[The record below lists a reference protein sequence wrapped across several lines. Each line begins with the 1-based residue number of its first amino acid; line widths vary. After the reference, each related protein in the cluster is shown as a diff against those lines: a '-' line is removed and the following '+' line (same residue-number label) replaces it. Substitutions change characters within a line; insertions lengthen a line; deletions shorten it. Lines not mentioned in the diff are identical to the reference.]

1 MMERLVQLLAA
12 TAELLGS
19 ELSGVALAVLA
30 KDLSVYDMNVIER
43 ALENVRRNQTRFNQ
57 AAIQKEI
64 ELLLPDGRP
73 GVEEAWA
80 MWPHDESVSAVI
92 TDEMAEAMT
101 IAGPL
106 LADGDKIGARM
117 AFKEAYT
124 RLVNEAKAN
133 KNPVRWFASL
143 GHEKEGREA
152 VLKEAVRLGRLSQDH
167 AQSLLPSP
175 KEGGFVA
182 GLLGDMKLLTKSDE
196 VLTDEQKEK
205 NRKHIAKI
213 KNMLKKAA

>member
-1 MMERLVQLLAA
+1 MEKLVQLLAA
-12 TAELLGS
+12 TAELMGS
-19 ELSGVALAVLA
+19 QLSGVALAVLA
-30 KDLSVYDMNVIER
+30 RDLSGYDMNVIER

-80 MWPHDESVSAVI
+80 MWPHDESASAVI
-92 TDEMAEAMT
+92 TDEMAEAMS

-106 LADGDKIGARM
+106 LAEGDKIGARM

-124 RLVNEAKAN
+124 RLVNEAKAMN
-133 KNPVRWFASL
+133 KPVRWFASL
-143 GHEKEGREA
+143 GHEKEGREE
-152 VLKEAVRLGRLSQDH
+152 VLKEAVRLGRLTGEH
-167 AQSLLPSP
+167 AQSLLPAP
-175 KEGGFVA
+175 KDGGFVA
-182 GLLGDMKLLTKSDE
+182 GLLGDMKLLTKSEE

-205 NRKHIAKI
+205 NRARINEI
-213 KNMLKKAA
+213 KNMPRKAA